1 VSRAISAVQVI
12 RGLGIGVIVFAA
24 SVALSACA
32 SSPLTSPVRASG
44 GKGTGAVA
52 AKPTALA
59 GVVGTGT
66 FSSPDGATSGSVTIT
81 AASGD
86 FYLSLSNFATTEQ
99 GTLELSF
106 SPYSAATPCLGDMYN
121 LSFGNISKAAT
132 HDNLALGPE
141 EGDPSFYK
149 TVVLERSPSQTPG
162 PATGGCVLDPI
173 AFATVNWTI
182 PDTRPALKIVDAGSR
197 PLASGTVTT
206 VDGTPTSYLVMPGD
220 QLTTIAKRLGITVDD
235 IRFLNPFD
243 TIGLEAGQRLN
254 LSKALRDSVN

>member
-1 VSRAISAVQVI
+1 MTGTISTGQIV
-12 RGLGIGVIVFAA
+12 RRFGIGVIALTA
-24 SVALSACA
+24 CVALSACA
-32 SSPLTSPVRASG
+32 SSSLTSPVRASG
-44 GKGTGAVA
+44 GTGAVA
-52 AKPTALA
+52 AKPAALT

-86 FYLSLSNFATTEQ
+86 FYLSLSHFTTTEQ

-121 LSFGNISKAAT
+121 LSFGNSSKAAT
-132 HDNLALGPE
+132 QENLALGPE
-141 EGDPSFYK
+141 EGDPSYYK
-149 TVVLERSPSQTPG
+149 TVVLERSPSQTPTT
-162 PATGGCVLDPI
+162 ATGGCVLDPL

-182 PDTRPALKIVDAGSR
+182 PDTRPTLKIVDAGSR
-197 PLASGTVTT
+197 PLATGTVTT
-206 VDGTPTSYLVMPGD
+206 DNGTPTRYLVMPGD

-243 TIGLEAGQRLN
+243 TIGLEAGQTLN
-254 LSKALRDSVN
+254 LSKALRDNVN

>member
-12 RGLGIGVIVFAA
+12 RGLGIGVIVFSA

-32 SSPLTSPVRASG
+32 SSSPTPPVRASG
-44 GKGTGAVA
+44 GTGAVA
-52 AKPTALA
+52 AKPAAVT

-106 SPYSAATPCLGDMYN
+106 SPYSAATPCLGDQFN
-121 LSFGNISKAAT
+121 LSFGNSSKAAT
-132 HDNLALGPE
+132 QDNLALGPE

-149 TVVLERSPSQTPG
+149 TVVLERSPSQTSTT
-162 PATGGCVLDPI
+162 ATGGCVLAPL
-173 AFATVNWTI
+173 AFATVKWTI

-206 VDGTPTSYLVMPGD
+206 DNGTPTSYLVMPGD